1 MIFFLLYHAQIPCS
15 ESETMNDTKICFCT
29 WSKKKL
35 FSKKLCCFSNQTKT
49 PAQEPYLF
57 YYRVPWEGNIM
68 NLDSRQLH
76 VASLISTLH
85 ASIAFSDIKNCNHSS
100 FLGHPQFLLKWN
112 LLLLETLR
120 KNFLGE
126 QWKLYFKELL
136 LLQNCLDMVLSTF
149 QARLAYQYFRA
160 SFEDQILL
168 HGVTDQVLS
177 YTTWVWK
184 NITRKK

>member
-1 MIFFLLYHAQIPCS
+1 MCS
-15 ESETMNDTKICFCT
+15 YTG
-29 WSKKKL
+29 
-35 FSKKLCCFSNQTKT
+35 
-49 PAQEPYLF
+49 
-57 YYRVPWEGNIM
+57 PWEVTV
-68 NLDSRQLH
+68 NLNKGEVVTVQPYRQQ
-76 VASLISTLH
+76 AATCGFFISTLH

-100 FLGHPQFLLKWN
+100 FQGHPQFLLKWN

-126 QWKLYFKELL
+126 QCKLYFKELL
-136 LLQNCLDMVLSTF
+136 LFQNCLDMVLSTF
-149 QARLAYQYFRA
+149 QARLAYQYVRA

-184 NITRKK
+184 NITREK